1 MEQPPA
7 TPGLLIKLGR
17 GFKAAWTMSKLKMIN
32 RPSVAKAILQSPLS
46 LIAKLQIS
54 PHLPVQTKEIW
65 KALYLGGCLL
75 LLLFVRK
82 DS

>member
-17 GFKAAWTMSKLKMIN
+17 GFKAAWTMSKHKMIN

-54 PHLPVQTKEIW
+54 PHLPVQQKKSGRPYNW
-65 KALYLGGCLL
+65 VV
-75 LLLFVRK
+75 VRCSVLRS